1 MITKPAN
8 QGNTG
13 RNCDARRTVFKI
25 ELRKQ
30 MPGNQQNDRN

>member
-13 RNCDARRTVFKI
+13 RNRDARRTAI
-25 ELRKQ
+25 QGRTEETNARKSTK
-30 MPGNQQNDRN
+30 